1 MAAELSATA
10 NISRDNFY
18 NNHAYFA
25 VNERCEYC
33 LCLHNNRHGPKA
45 ECFQFL
51 SAFASEIGPWI

>member
-1 MAAELSATA
+1 MAAELSATT

-33 LCLHNNRHGPKA
+33 LRLHNNRHGPKA
-45 ECFQFL
+45 EYF
-51 SAFASEIGPWI
+51 